1 VDLSLGAAIAL
12 VSRATHLS
20 SSDRTSAYLSNS
32 SFRGSTL
39 NTSSRIARTINQE
52 EVSSRGRISRHL
64 ASPPQQPTK
73 AVKQPQF
80 KAEAEHVSI
89 VESKAIG

>member
-1 VDLSLGAAIAL
+1 LVDLNLEAAIAPE
-12 VSRATHLS
+12 ATRLNS
-20 SSDRTSAYLSNS
+20 SSRISVRLCS
-32 SFRGSTL
+32 SLRGSIL
-39 NTSSRIARTINQE
+39 STSNRIARTISQE

-80 KAEAEHVSI
+80 KVEAEHVSI

>member
-1 VDLSLGAAIAL
+1 VDLSLEAAIAP
-12 VSRATHLS
+12 VSQAT
-20 SSDRTSAYLSNS
+20 RLSNS
-32 SFRGSTL
+32 SRISARLSSSFKGSTL
-39 NTSSRIARTINQE
+39 STIRRIAKTISQE
-52 EVSSRGRISRHL
+52 EDSSRGKISRHL